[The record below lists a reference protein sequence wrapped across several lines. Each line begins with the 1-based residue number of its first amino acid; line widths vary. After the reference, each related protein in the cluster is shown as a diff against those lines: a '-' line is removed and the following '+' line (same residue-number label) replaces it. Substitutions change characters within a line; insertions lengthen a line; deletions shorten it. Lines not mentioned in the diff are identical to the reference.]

1 MRVKKITHLLII
13 VMAGLALSVLWQS
26 TCYPRG
32 NYTSTAN
39 QNAKLVY
46 LAAREYFSGAGE
58 SVTGVFTGELSDS
71 DPIGKYYCMGYTGSG
86 YYYLMVKDSAVVQ
99 SYWERS
105 GSLSE
110 RADEL
115 TAALDKGTPL
125 SYINT
130 GGDPVGGY
138 PGVVFECRTPLQRF
152 FDKLFFIV
160 YDYIPLLVLLALYA
174 LGLLIRT
181 FAVRVWQRFIKE
193 QRK

>member
-1 MRVKKITHLLII
+1 MKQGIIQVAVII
-13 VMAGLALSVLWQS
+13 VLGIVLSILWQS
-26 TCYPRG
+26 SYNVEG
-32 NYTSTAN
+32 GGYTSTAN
-39 QNAKLVY
+39 QNAKTVY
-46 LAAREYFSGAGE
+46 LAASEYFSGSRE

-71 DPIGKYYCMGYTGSG
+71 DPIGKYLCMGYHGSG

-138 PGVVFECRTPLQRF
+138 PEIVLECRTPLQRF
-152 FDKLFFIV
+152 FDELPVIA

-174 LGLLIRT
+174 LGLLIRP
-181 FAVRVWQRFIKE
+181 FAVRAWQRFIKG
-193 QRK
+193 QRQ